1 MAKNNQDTPLMITIL
16 GPTATGKTRLAALV
30 ATRIDGEVISADSR
44 QVYRGMNIGTGKDY
58 DDYVVEGKTVPF
70 HLVDIADPGYEY
82 SVFEYQQDFL
92 KVFDEITGRNK
103 IPVLCGGTGLY
114 LEAVLSGYRLTKVPE
129 NTELRE
135 QLSAKSL
142 TELTEKLLLLRPTH
156 NTTDLLDRNRTIRA
170 IEIARSEKQQ
180 TESIYPFPEVDH
192 LIFGIHFEREV
203 IRVRITKRLE
213 KRLAEGMIEEVS
225 SLLSS
230 GLKPEQLIF
239 YGLEYRYV
247 TDFIT
252 GKITREE
259 MFQLLNTAIHQ
270 FAKRQMTWFR
280 RMEKRGFTINWIDGA
295 LPEQEKVNKI
305 FKLLNAVRPGDK
317 NPVRSGRH

>member
-1 MAKNNQDTPLMITIL
+1 MAKNNQDTPLMITVL

-30 ATRIDGEVISADSR
+30 AAQIDGEVISADSR
-44 QVYRGMNIGTGKDY
+44 QVYRGMNLGTGKDY
-58 DDYVVEGKTVPF
+58 DDYVVDGKIVPF

-92 KVFDEITGRNK
+92 KVFEDLTKRDK
-103 IPVLCGGTGLY
+103 TPVLCGGTGLY
-114 LEAVLSGYRLTKVPE
+114 LEAVLSGYKLNKVPE
-129 NTELRE
+129 NPDLRK

-142 TELTEKLLLLRPTH
+142 AELNEMLLLLRPTH
-156 NTTDLLDRNRTIRA
+156 NTTDLLDRDRTIRA
-170 IEIARSEKQQ
+170 IEIARYEKQQ
-180 TESIYPFPEVDH
+180 SESATPFPKINH
-192 LIFGIHFEREV
+192 LIFGIHFERKV
-203 IRVRITKRLE
+203 IRQRITGRLE

-230 GLKPEQLIF
+230 GLKPEQLTF

-259 MFQLLNTAIHQ
+259 MFRLLNTAIHQ

-280 RMEKRGFTINWIDGA
+280 RMEKRGFQIHWIDGM
-295 LPEQEKVNKI
+295 LPEVEKVNEI
-305 FKLLNAVRPGDK
+305 LELLNAVR
-317 NPVRSGRH
+317 